1 MKRVLVLV
9 KKEFIQLLR
18 DRRILPLLFVA
29 PVIQMIIFGTVAK
42 TEVKKVPLFLVDN
55 DISASSRHL
64 VDSFVQSGYF
74 ELVGSG
80 SSEAEARKAVAKTEA
95 SLALFVPSGFERNI
109 QADKT
114 AEVWVVIDGSDSNS
128 ASQVQSYV
136 SRIIGSFSSKLLSK
150 KFVKLKAIIPRV
162 IEVEPRV
169 RIWYN
174 PELKSVNYFVP
185 GLIGMILGLLLTTLT
200 SLAIVKER
208 EKGTLEQILVTPI
221 KRWEFISGKVIP
233 YVIVGLIEVNLVF
246 SAAVNVFKV
255 PFRGSFPLFLFACLV
270 FLIPSVSLGLLV
282 SAFSKTQQQAEVTS
296 WLFNF
301 PSMMLSGFIFPIA
314 NMPLP
319 IRFLTYFIPLRYFLS
334 IVRSL
339 FLKGSTFWE
348 IWPQFLAMLLLG
360 SGIFLLSV
368 ARFRKRLED

>member
-1 MKRVLVLV
+1 MKRVLALI

-18 DRRILPLLFVA
+18 DRRVLPLLFIA
-29 PVIQMIIFGTVAK
+29 PVVQMIIFGTVAR
-42 TEVKKVPLFLVDN
+42 TEVKKIPLFLVDE
-55 DISASSRHL
+55 DISSYSRLL
-64 VDSFVQSGYF
+64 VDGFVKSGYF
-74 ELVGSG
+74 ELAGSG
-80 SSEAEARKAVAKTEA
+80 RSETEARKAVAGGKA
-95 SLALFVPSGFERNI
+95 SLALFVPLGFERSI
-109 QADKT
+109 QAGQT
-114 AEVWVVIDGSDSNS
+114 AEVWVVIDGSDSNV

-136 SRIIGSFSSKLLSK
+136 NRIIGNFSNKLLSK
-150 KFVKLKAIIPRV
+150 KFARLKAVIPKIV
-162 IEVEPRV
+162 QIEPRV

-185 GLIGMILGLLLTTLT
+185 GLIGMILGMLLTTLT

-221 KRWEFISGKVIP
+221 KRWEFIGGKVVP

-246 SAAVNVFKV
+246 SAAVNVFKI
-255 PFRGSFPLFLFACLV
+255 PFRGSFLLFLFACIV

-282 SAFSKTQQQAEVTS
+282 SALSKTQQQAEVSS

-319 IRFLTYFIPLRYFLS
+319 IRVLTYFIPLRYFLS
-334 IVRSL
+334 IVRAL
-339 FLKGSTFWE
+339 FLKGSTFFE
-348 IWPQFLAMLLLG
+348 ILPQFLAMFLLG
-360 SGIFLLSV
+360 AGIFILSV
-368 ARFRKRLED
+368 ARFQKKLED